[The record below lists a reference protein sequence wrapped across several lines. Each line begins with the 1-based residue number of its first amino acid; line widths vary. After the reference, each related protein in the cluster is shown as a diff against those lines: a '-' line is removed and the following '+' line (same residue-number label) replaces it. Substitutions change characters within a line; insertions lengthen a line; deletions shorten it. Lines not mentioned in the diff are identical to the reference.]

1 MKNIFC
7 HLKSFFRSKDMQAFV
22 FPTSLYFHLSAIVRE
37 DDLLFKINYK
47 VYDVIDWLN
56 KNFKKNIFDIL
67 RRKVFLI
74 LKLCQVIEY

>member
-1 MKNIFC
+1 
-7 HLKSFFRSKDMQAFV
+7 MQAFV

-74 LKLCQVIEY
+74 LKLFQVIEY

>member
-1 MKNIFC
+1 MIALENYEKHFLC
-7 HLKSFFRSKDMQAFV
+7 HLKSFIRSKDMQVFV

-56 KNFKKNIFDIL
+56 KNCKKTY
-67 RRKVFLI
+67 LI
-74 LKLCQVIEY
+74 S